1 MRLQGRGLRGRRV
14 KLRYWI
20 GILGIAAMLA
30 PMLAIAEDPPVPLP
44 RRADR
49 MPQGVEQLA
58 AAPAA
63 DASATA
69 SAAEL
74 TAAAV
79 AATEVVAAVNTTPQ
93 PVTLMAKITED
104 GATLPDGVTW
114 RVFETRTDAA
124 GDLVLAQKSADAT
137 AHLQL
142 PPGSYVVHVAY
153 GRAQTTDTLTVAE
166 GDNSKS
172 LVLDAG
178 AMRLNA
184 AVTGDVPIPINLLR
198 FDIYTT
204 GTTDADRSLVAQ
216 NLSPNDI
223 VTLNAG
229 TYHIISYFGDV
240 NAVVR
245 ADLRV
250 EPGQMTDATLYHR
263 AAQISFKLVSEAG
276 GEAIADIDW
285 TVKTVDG
292 QTVFSNIGA
301 FPSTV
306 LGEGDYLVFAKRG
319 EQVYNREFQVQPG
332 AAKEIE
338 VLTAVY

>member
-1 MRLQGRGLRGRRV
+1 
-14 KLRYWI
+14 
-20 GILGIAAMLA
+20 MLA

-49 MPQGVEQLA
+49 MPQAVEQLA
-58 AAPAA
+58 DAPAPADTPSPDAA
-63 DASATA
+63 DAAAPEASPAAAAT
-69 SAAEL
+69 
-74 TAAAV
+74 AAV
-79 AATEVVAAVNTTPQ
+79 AAINTTPQ
-93 PVTLMAKITED
+93 PVTLMAKITDD
-104 GATLPDGVTW
+104 GSTLPDGVTW

-124 GDLVLAQKSADAT
+124 GDLVLAKKSDDAT
-137 AHLQL
+137 AHLEL

-166 GDNSKS
+166 GQNSKQ

-184 AVTGDVPIPINLLR
+184 AVTGDVAIPINLLR

-204 GTTDADRSLVAQ
+204 GSSEADRTLVAQ

-229 TYHIISYFGDV
+229 TYHIVSYFGDV

-250 EPGQMTDATLYHR
+250 EPGQLTDATLYHR
-263 AAQISFKLVSEAG
+263 AAQVSFKLVSEAG

-285 TVKTVDG
+285 TVKTADG

-338 VLTAVY
+338 VLTTVY

>member
-1 MRLQGRGLRGRRV
+1 
-14 KLRYWI
+14 
-20 GILGIAAMLA
+20 MLA
-30 PMLAIAEDPPVPLP
+30 PMLAIAEDPPIPLP

-49 MPQGVEQLA
+49 MPQAVEELA
-58 AAPAA
+58 KAPAA
-63 DASATA
+63 EIAASDASADA
-69 SAAEL
+69 VADPGPAAAAAE
-74 TAAAV
+74 A
-79 AATEVVAAVNTTPQ
+79 VVAAVNTTPQ

-104 GATLPDGVTW
+104 GTSLPDGVTW

-124 GDLVLAQKSADAT
+124 GDLVLAQKSDDAT
-137 AHLQL
+137 AHLEL

-166 GDNSKS
+166 GQNSKS
-172 LVLDAG
+172 LILDAG

-184 AVTGDVPIPINLLR
+184 AVTGDVAIPINLLR
-198 FDIYTT
+198 FDIYTS
-204 GTTDADRSLVAQ
+204 GSTDADRTLVAQ

-250 EPGQMTDATLYHR
+250 EPGQLTDATLYHR

-285 TVKTVDG
+285 TVKTADG

-319 EQVYNREFQVQPG
+319 DQVYNREFEVQPG

>member
-1 MRLQGRGLRGRRV
+1 M

-49 MPQGVEQLA
+49 MPQSVELVVETPA
-58 AAPAA
+58 AADVASVDANVGAAA
-63 DASATA
+63 DASP
-69 SAAEL
+69 
-74 TAAAV
+74 AV
-79 AATEVVAAVNTTPQ
+79 AATAAVAAVNTTPQ
-93 PVTLMAKITED
+93 PVTLMAKITDD
-104 GATLPDGVTW
+104 GNTLPDGVTW

-124 GDLVLAQKSADAT
+124 GDLVLAQKSDDAT
-137 AHLQL
+137 AHLEL

-166 GDNSKS
+166 GNNSKS

-184 AVTGDVPIPINLLR
+184 AVTGDVAIPINLLR
-198 FDIYTT
+198 FDIYTS
-204 GTTDADRSLVAQ
+204 GSTDADRTLVAQ

-229 TYHIISYFGDV
+229 TYHIVSYFGDV

-250 EPGQMTDATLYHR
+250 EPGQLTDATLYHR
-263 AAQISFKLVSEAG
+263 AAQVSFKLVSEAG

-285 TVKTVDG
+285 TVKTADG
-292 QTVFSNIGA
+292 QTVFTNIGA

-306 LGEGDYLVFAKRG
+306 LGEGDYLVLAKRG
-319 EQVYNREFQVQPG
+319 DQVYNREFQVQPG
-332 AAKEIE
+332 VAKEIE

>member
-1 MRLQGRGLRGRRV
+1 LKRGAAGRRLRGLRV
-14 KLRYWI
+14 TLRYWI

-30 PMLAIAEDPPVPLP
+30 PMLAIAEDPPIPLP

-49 MPQGVEQLA
+49 MPQAAEQLTETPAAIANDAVADPGPA
-58 AAPAA
+58 AA
-63 DASATA
+63 
-69 SAAEL
+69 AAE
-74 TAAAV
+74 AV
-79 AATEVVAAVNTTPQ
+79 AALNTTPQ
-93 PVTLMAKITED
+93 PVTLTAKITEE
-104 GATLPDGVTW
+104 GGPLPDGVTW

-124 GDLVLAQKSADAT
+124 GDLVLAKKSDDAT
-137 AHLQL
+137 AHLEL

-166 GDNSKS
+166 GDNSKQ
-172 LVLDAG
+172 LILDAG

-184 AVTGDVPIPINLLR
+184 AVTGDIAIPINLLR
-198 FDIYTT
+198 FDIYTSGST
-204 GTTDADRSLVAQ
+204 EADRTLVAQ

-229 TYHIISYFGDV
+229 TYHIVSYFGDV

-250 EPGQMTDATLYHR
+250 EPGQLTDATLYHR

-285 TVKTVDG
+285 TVKTADG

-319 EQVYNREFQVQPG
+319 DQVYNREFQVQPG